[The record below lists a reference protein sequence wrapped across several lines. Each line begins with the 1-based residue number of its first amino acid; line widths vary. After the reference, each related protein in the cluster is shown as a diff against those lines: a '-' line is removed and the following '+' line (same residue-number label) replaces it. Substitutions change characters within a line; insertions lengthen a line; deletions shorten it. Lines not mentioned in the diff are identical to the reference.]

1 MKIVYHISVLS
12 ETKTPVLWVILGC
25 MVYFGCYM
33 LLLDDNSRRRFLVV
47 EIGDLKIQAIRLDVW
62 MICIMWFLV
71 ACAVRRRLVQDDTI
85 QYTFVNM
92 SSILLQVKI
101 RRIEVWWCL
110 PKHGLEGS
118 WRIMDHWIE
127 PFWHCEMCIN
137 KYSWGFGM
145 SFFSQRF
152 SKDVDSASYRQVP
165 RAIPRSWGLGIPGTM
180 VGLKV
185 KPLTNGWGNLFYTR
199 RG

>member
-1 MKIVYHISVLS
+1 MGNTWMHGLF
-12 ETKTPVLWVILGC
+12 W
-25 MVYFGCYM
+25 

-71 ACAVRRRLVQDDTI
+71 ACAVHRRLVQDDTI

-101 RRIEVWWCL
+101 RRIKVWCL

-118 WRIMDHWIE
+118 WIIE
-127 PFWHCEMCIN
+127 SNHSGIVRCASTNIAEDLACGFSLNVSPKTLMKN
-137 KYSWGFGM
+137 KLPPGSQGNTKELRSGRSRDDGGF
-145 SFFSQRF
+145 
-152 SKDVDSASYRQVP
+152 
-165 RAIPRSWGLGIPGTM
+165 
-180 VGLKV
+180 
-185 KPLTNGWGNLFYTR
+185 
-199 RG
+199 

>member
-1 MKIVYHISVLS
+1 MGNTWMHGLFWLLYA
-12 ETKTPVLWVILGC
+12 VIGWQFQAEVPRGGDRGSQNSGHQIGC
-25 MVYFGCYM
+25 
-33 LLLDDNSRRRFLVV
+33 LDDLYHV
-47 EIGDLKIQAIRLDVW
+47 I
-62 MICIMWFLV
+62 LV